1 MMQMPQEFSCS
12 TCDAAVPAA
21 LELSA
26 WICFRGPKKIKHIHI
41 ISHIFHYSHY
51 RFPKWWIFHWENNK
65 NHQQSR
71 VFGRHPTTKIASLGC
86 NSLNF
91 LVGAD
96 SSRGGVEDNGV
107 SSTVGAPAAVS
118 CRVWWILISAPAP
131 FSLEKH
137 QTDDQRI
144 QGFNESFPNIA
155 WIVDAMLVGRP
166 CGYGPRD
173 IHSQRIGHAP
183 VMFP

>member
-71 VFGRHPTTKIASLGC
+71 FLADIPRQRSPLWAAIASTFWWAQTAAVEVWRTTASAAPWEHQLLCPAESGGFLSRHQHHFRWRNTKQMTKESKDSTSPSPTSLG
-86 NSLNF
+86 
-91 LVGAD
+91 
-96 SSRGGVEDNGV
+96 
-107 SSTVGAPAAVS
+107 SSTR
-118 CRVWWILISAPAP
+118 CWWAGLAD
-131 FSLEKH
+131 
-137 QTDDQRI
+137 TDLATYTAK
-144 QGFNESFPNIA
+144 E
-155 WIVDAMLVGRP
+155 
-166 CGYGPRD
+166 
-173 IHSQRIGHAP
+173 
-183 VMFP
+183 

>member
-21 LELSA
+21 LELSLDLLQ
-26 WICFRGPKKIKHIHI
+26 GPKKITNIFTI
-41 ISHIFHYSHY
+41 ITIDSPNGGFSLGKITD
-51 RFPKWWIFHWENNK
+51 
-65 NHQQSR
+65 
-71 VFGRHPTTKIASLGC
+71 PTTNIASLGC

-96 SSRGGVEDNGV
+96 SSRGGVEDKGV

-118 CRVWWILISAPAP
+118 CRVWWILPG
-131 FSLEKH
+131 SLEKH

-144 QGFNESFPNIA
+144 Q
-155 WIVDAMLVGRP
+155 
-166 CGYGPRD
+166 
-173 IHSQRIGHAP
+173 
-183 VMFP
+183 